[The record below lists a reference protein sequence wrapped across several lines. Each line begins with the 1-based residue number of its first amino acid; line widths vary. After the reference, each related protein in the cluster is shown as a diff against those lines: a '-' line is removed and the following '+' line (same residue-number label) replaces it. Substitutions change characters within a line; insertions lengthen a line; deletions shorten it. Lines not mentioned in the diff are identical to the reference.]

1 MRCLT
6 LPALLAGLIALGLCA
21 CATTPVPTPQPP
33 RYLLLGEVHDHAEGH
48 RLRLAVLQAYVEAGG
63 RPAIAMEQFDTEAQ
77 PALSA
82 AQERCGEE
90 AACIIAAA
98 GTPEGWDWAHYAP
111 VINLAQRYG
120 LPLLAAN
127 LSRDA
132 AASLVRGKPVGGAA
146 DARLQRALETTP
158 PEEVLALQTEAVRDA
173 HCGLLPEAML
183 PRMARAQIARDQV
196 MAEVLREAGR
206 PVVLLAGN
214 GHVRRDI
221 GVPRWL
227 PAEGVEAVAYSEAL
241 SPPGRYDRE
250 VLLPPLPREDA
261 CAALRA
267 AMPPA
272 R

>member
-1 MRCLT
+1 MRSLT
-6 LPALLAGLIALGLCA
+6 LPALFAGLIALGLCA
-21 CATTPVPTPQPP
+21 CATTPVPTTQPP

-48 RLRLAVLQAYVEAGG
+48 RLRLAALQAHVEAGG
-63 RPAIAMEQFDTEAQ
+63 RPAIAMEQFDTTAQ
-77 PALSA
+77 AALSA
-82 AQERCGEE
+82 AQGRCVED

-111 VINLAQRYG
+111 VIALAQRYG

-127 LSRDA
+127 LSRA
-132 AASLVRGKPVGGAA
+132 SAASLVHGKPAGGAEG
-146 DARLQRALETTP
+146 ARLQRALAASP

-173 HCGLLPEAML
+173 HCGLLPEALL

-227 PAEGVEAVAYSEAL
+227 PAEGVEAVAYSEGA
-241 SPPGRYDRE
+241 SPPGWYDRD
-250 VLLPPLPREDA
+250 VRVPPLPREDA